1 MANHKQAA
9 KRTRQAEKRRL
20 RNRARNSRVKTF
32 IKKLDAAVEAK
43 DKELATKLLPI
54 VIKEVMQAGSKGL
67 FHKNK
72 VARKVSQLQKKVN
85 SLTK

>member
-9 KRTRQAEKRRL
+9 KRTRQSEKRRL

-32 IKKLDAAVEAK
+32 LKKMDAAIEANDKKL
-43 DKELATKLLPI
+43 ATELLPV
-54 VIKEVMQAGSKGL
+54 VIKEVMKAGAKGL

-72 VARKVSQLQKKVN
+72 TSRKVAQLQRRVN
-85 SLTK
+85 NLK

>member
-9 KRTRQAEKRRL
+9 KRTRQSEKRRM

-43 DKELATKLLPI
+43 DKELANKLLPV
-54 VIKEVMQAGSKGL
+54 VIKEVMKAGAKGL
-67 FHKNK
+67 YHKNK

-85 SLTK
+85 SLLK